1 MGRARASGRRRRDP
15 RHRPRAGRERRCRA
29 EEDGSDRRSQT
40 SDGGDAG
47 PARLPHVLRGDDYG
61 MGIESMRRL
70 TWLAIVLILA
80 RAAALSAQNAR
91 QASRDVAK
99 KWQGAIVNVR
109 VSLKVRMS
117 VGGREVQ
124 SMDDTVEA
132 VATVIDPSGLTVM
145 SLTSLD
151 PGVMMSKL
159 MGAGGQDAEKMSV
172 VSEPASIR

>member
-1 MGRARASGRRRRDP
+1 
-15 RHRPRAGRERRCRA
+15 
-29 EEDGSDRRSQT
+29 
-40 SDGGDAG
+40 
-47 PARLPHVLRGDDYG
+47 
-61 MGIESMRRL
+61 MGIESMRRFS
-70 TWLAIVLILA
+70 WLAIVLLLA
-80 RAAALSAQNAR
+80 PAAALSAQDGR

-145 SLTSLD
+145 SLTSRQRCSKNWSTRLQDD
-151 PGVMMSKL
+151 PSGRSRT
-159 MGAGGQDAEKMSV
+159 AFRR
-172 VSEPASIR
+172 VSRA